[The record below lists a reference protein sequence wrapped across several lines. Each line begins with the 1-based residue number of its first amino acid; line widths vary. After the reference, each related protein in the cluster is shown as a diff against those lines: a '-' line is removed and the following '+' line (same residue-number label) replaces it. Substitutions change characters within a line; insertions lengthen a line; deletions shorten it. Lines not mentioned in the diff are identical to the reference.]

1 MKLIDI
7 EQNSLDWHE
16 YRKNKIGA
24 SIAPIIMGVSP
35 YKTPLQ
41 LYEEIMGYTG
51 KSFEHIGMKQG
62 HLNEER
68 ARYLYQEKY
77 KMPMFTQVVEHDNF
91 SWMSASL
98 DGLSVDNC
106 QSIEIKCLSLED
118 HSLAKKGH
126 YPSHYYPQMQHQ
138 MAITGHEFMHYVSYY
153 RQEGDKEEIEV
164 VKVERN
170 EDYIKKLI
178 DKEKKFLDCLLT
190 FNPPDLIDRDYV
202 SKEEDKDWL
211 EYSTQWGILQAQKKF
226 IEKQEKELKE
236 AIVQSSNGR
245 NCKGFGLTSLKIVRK
260 GNVDYTA
267 IPELKTIDLE
277 QYRKAPSEYW
287 KIA

>member
-7 EQNSLDWHE
+7 EQNTPEWHE
-16 YRKNKIGA
+16 YRKTRIGA
-24 SIAPIIMGVSP
+24 SIAPVIMGVSP
-35 YKTPLQ
+35 YQTPYQLWEEFLGYRERPESNPAMQ
-41 LYEEIMGYTG
+41 RGTILEPKVRGLYEE
-51 KSFEHIGMKQG
+51 
-62 HLNEER
+62 
-68 ARYLYQEKY
+68 KY
-77 KMPMFTQVVEHDNF
+77 SIAMFPQLVEHDDLP
-91 SWMSASL
+91 WMCASL
-98 DGLSVDNC
+98 DGLSVDNAHA
-106 QSIEIKCLSLED
+106 IEIKCGSQSD
-118 HSLAKKGH
+118 HETVACEGKIPYK
-126 YPSHYYPQMQHQ
+126 YYPQLQHQ
-138 MAITGHEFMHYVSYY
+138 LAITNHAGMHFVSFYENEINIAYVARDDEYIS
-153 RQEGDKEEIEV
+153 RMIEKERE
-164 VKVERN
+164 
-170 EDYIKKLI
+170 
-178 DKEKKFLDCLLT
+178 FLDCVLT
-190 FNPPDLIDRDYV
+190 FTPPPLSEKDYV

-236 AIVQSSNGR
+236 AIVKSSDGR